1 MPTSGF
7 WAQIPAAGQRELL
20 AGIGAAVDA
29 AGGSFTMRYVTVAV
43 TATRTATP

>member
-1 MPTSGF
+1 MTGP
-7 WAQIPAAGQRELL
+7 
-20 AGIGAAVDA
+20 GIGAAVDA